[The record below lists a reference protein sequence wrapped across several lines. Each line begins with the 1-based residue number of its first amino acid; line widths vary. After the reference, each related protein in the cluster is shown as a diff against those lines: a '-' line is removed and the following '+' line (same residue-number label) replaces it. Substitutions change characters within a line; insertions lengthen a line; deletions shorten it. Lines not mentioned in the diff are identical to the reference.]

1 MRVLS
6 LFDGMSCGMLAFQ
19 KCGIKIDEYIA
30 YEIDKYAVKT
40 SKHNFPNIKH
50 MGDVFEA
57 DFSNYYGFDF
67 IVGGSP
73 CTYWSIAQ
81 SKDKRETIAS
91 GFGWDLFSQY
101 VRALKEAKPKYFIY
115 ENNKSMSKQIRE
127 SISEAFGFEPI
138 CINSALVS
146 AQSRQRLYW
155 VGKRNDN
162 GTYDKVDISL
172 PIDKGILLKDVIED
186 AIPVE
191 TVNGKSHT
199 IPATYYKAG
208 TNLFLTYGAERSRQK
223 IDVPIGAAQRG
234 RYIDKDTTEQHI
246 EIRSD
251 NKSNCLTTVQKDSM
265 ICKPVRIG
273 QYGNGGQG
281 NRIYSVRG
289 KSVTLSANGGGK
301 GAKTGLYKIDLPDG
315 DYTIRKLTIEECKRL
330 QTVPEWYEFPVSN
343 TQAYKMLGNGWT
355 VDVIVHIIKSILGE
369 E

>member
-19 KCGIKIDEYIA
+19 KCGIKIDEYVA

-81 SKDKRETIAS
+81 SKDKRETTAS
-91 GFGWDLFSQY
+91 GLGWDLFSQY
-101 VRALKEAKPKYFIY
+101 VRALKEVKPKYFIY

-162 GTYDKVDISL
+162 GTYNKVDISL
-172 PIDKGILLKDVIED
+172 PIDKGILLEDVIED
-186 AIPVE
+186 AIPVD
-191 TVNGKSHT
+191 TTNGKART
-199 IPATYYKAG
+199 IPASYYKAG
-208 TNLFLTYGAERSRQK
+208 TELFPTYKAERSRQK
-223 IDVPIGAAQRG
+223 IAVPI
-234 RYIDKDTTEQHI
+234 
-246 EIRSD
+246 
-251 NKSNCLTTVQKDSM
+251 
-265 ICKPVRIG
+265 RIG
-273 QYGNGGQG
+273 QIGNGGQG
-281 NRIYSVRG
+281 QRIYSICG
-289 KSVTLSANGGGK
+289 KSVTLSANGGGG
-301 GAKTGLYKIDLPDG
+301 GAKTGLYKVDLPDG

-355 VDVIVHIIKSILGE
+355 VDVVVHIIKSILGE

>member
-67 IVGGSP
+67 IMGGSP

-81 SKDKRETIAS
+81 SKDKRETAAF
-91 GFGWDLFSQY
+91 GLGWDLFSQY
-101 VRALKEAKPKYFIY
+101 VRALKEVKPKYFIY
-115 ENNKSMSKQIRE
+115 ENNKSMSKQIKE
-127 SISEAFGFEPI
+127 SISETFGFEPI
-138 CINSALVS
+138 CINSALVP

-155 VGKRNDN
+155 VGRRNNN
-162 GTYDKVDISL
+162 GAYDKVDISL

-186 AIPVE
+186 AIPVA

-208 TNLFLTYGAERSRQK
+208 TDLFPVYRAENSRQK
-223 IDVPIGAAQRG
+223 IAVPI
-234 RYIDKDTTEQHI
+234 
-246 EIRSD
+246 
-251 NKSNCLTTVQKDSM
+251 
-265 ICKPVRIG
+265 RIG
-273 QYGNGGQG
+273 QIGKGGQG
-281 NRIYSVRG
+281 QRIYSVRG
-289 KSVTLSANGGGK
+289 KSVTLSANGGGQ